1 MPKNTLVTL
10 DMIKK
15 AQERLSEV
23 AHHTDLMPSSTL
35 NDLCGCNVFLKME
48 NTQRTGSFKLRGG
61 YNKIASLTEEER
73 NRGIVAASA
82 GNHAQGVALGA
93 KVFGAKATIC
103 MPTGAPLSKV
113 EATKNYGA
121 NVVLAGACYDDAYSK
136 AVEIVNNEG
145 ATFCHPFNDPE
156 VIAGQGTIALEVLE
170 DLPNTDVIIVPV
182 GGGGLISGIA
192 VAAKTINP
200 NIRIIGVQTENM
212 PSMKESLDANTLVT
226 VPAKPSLADGIMV
239 KIPGS
244 NTFEIIKEY
253 VDDIIVLSEVEI
265 AEAIFFLLERMKTIA
280 EGAGA
285 SPVAALLA
293 HKVPDI
299 AGKNVVAI
307 VSGGNIDVNKIGQII
322 NTGLVQ
328 TWRKVFLDVIVKDKP
343 GVLAKIT
350 KIIADSHASILSI
363 SHERCAR
370 DIRVGEVHVS
380 FALEVIDK
388 NHVFSLIDQLRKAG
402 HEVELL

>member
-1 MPKNTLVTL
+1 MSKKPLVTL
-10 DMIKK
+10 EMIKK
-15 AQERLSEV
+15 AQERLAKV
-23 AHHTDLMPSSTL
+23 AHRTDLIPSSTL

-61 YNKIASLTEEER
+61 YNKIASLTKEELDC
-73 NRGIVAASA
+73 GIVAASA

-93 KVFGAKATIC
+93 KVYGAKATIC

-121 NVVLAGACYDDAYSK
+121 NVVLAGSCYDDAYSK
-136 AVEIVNNEG
+136 AIEIVQKEN

-170 DLPNTDVIIVPV
+170 DLPNTDIIIIPV

-192 VAAKTINP
+192 VAAKAINP
-200 NIRIIGVQTENM
+200 NIKIIGVQTENM

-239 KIPGS
+239 KIPGT
-244 NTFEIIKEY
+244 NTFEIVKEY
-253 VDDIIVLSEVEI
+253 VDDIILLSEVEI
-265 AEAIFFLLERMKTIA
+265 AEGIFFLLERMKTIA

-293 HKVPDI
+293 NKIPNI
-299 AGKNVVAI
+299 ANKNVVAV

-328 TWRKVFLDVIVKDKP
+328 TWRKAFIDVVVKDKP

-350 KIIADSHASILSI
+350 KIIADSHASILNI
-363 SHERCAR
+363 AHERCAR
-370 DIRVGEVHVS
+370 DICVGEVHVA
-380 FALEVIDK
+380 FELEVMNK
-388 NHVFSLIDQLRKAG
+388 EHVFTLIDTLRKHG